1 MKYTK
6 ENIVEGIKAK
16 IDVINEP
23 EVIKHKFVKKISE
36 YPIEIEQNILEWI
49 NDEFLTN
56 IDCYGESIVNVV
68 NMWNVPIDKLYLVF
82 YGFTIFKESNFYDHE
97 SVILPVIGAQCIYD

>member
-6 ENIVEGIKAK
+6 ENIAEGIKAK

-56 IDCYGESIVNVV
+56 ID
-68 NMWNVPIDKLYLVF
+68 
-82 YGFTIFKESNFYDHE
+82 
-97 SVILPVIGAQCIYD
+97 